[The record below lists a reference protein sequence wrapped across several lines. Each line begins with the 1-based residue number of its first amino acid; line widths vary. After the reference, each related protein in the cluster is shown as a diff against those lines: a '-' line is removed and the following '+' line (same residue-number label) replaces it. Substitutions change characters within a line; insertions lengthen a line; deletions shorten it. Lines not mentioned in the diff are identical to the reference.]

1 MSVPIGLNAGLTGVL
16 GALGLR
22 LDPYLGVN
30 FLVEIEGLI
39 VGGFSK
45 VDGLDSTIET
55 QDYVEGGRNDYV
67 HKVLKGTT
75 YSPIVLSHGLT
86 DIDTLWAWH
95 ERVRRGVIQ
104 RKNGTVMLLDTQRL
118 PVMWWNF
125 ADALPVKW
133 AGPSFDAS
141 AEGQVAIERV
151 ELVHR
156 GITKPIASQLTSA
169 VHGVASKVK

>member
-1 MSVPIGLNAGLTGVL
+1 LTGIL
-16 GALGLR
+16 GAFGKR
-22 LDPYLGVN
+22 IDPYLGVN

-45 VDGLDSTIET
+45 VEGLDSTIET
-55 QDYVEGGRNDYV
+55 QDHVEGGRNDYV

-104 RKNGTVMLLDTQRL
+104 RKNGTVMLLDTRRL
-118 PVMWWNF
+118 PGMWWNF

-133 AGPSFDAS
+133 VGPSFDAS
-141 AEGQVAIERV
+141 AEGQVAIERI

-156 GITKPIASQLTSA
+156 GLTKPIVSQLLSTA
-169 VHGVASKVK
+169 HGIYDFVSKVT

>member
-1 MSVPIGLNAGLTGVL
+1 MTVPLGLNTALTGAL
-16 GALGLR
+16 GALGAR
-22 LDPYLGVN
+22 LDPYLAVN

-45 VDGLDSTIET
+45 VEGLDSAIDT

-67 HKVLKGTT
+67 HKVLKGTI

-86 DIDTLWAWH
+86 DLDTLWSWH

-104 RKNGTVMLLDTQRL
+104 RKNGTVMLLDTRRL

-125 ADALPVKW
+125 AGALPVKW

-141 AEGQVAIERV
+141 ADSQVAIERV

-156 GITKPIASQLTSA
+156 GITKPIAGQLLPA
-169 VHGVASKVK
+169 VRAVASGGE

>member
-1 MSVPIGLNAGLTGVL
+1 VTTPLGLNAAFA
-16 GALGLR
+16 ALGKR

-39 VGGFSK
+39 VGGFTK
-45 VDGLDSTIET
+45 VDGLESAIET

-75 YSPIVLSHGLT
+75 YTPLVLSHGLT
-86 DIDTLWAWH
+86 DIDSLWSWH
-95 ERVRRGVIQ
+95 ERVRRGVVK
-104 RKNGTVMLLDTQRL
+104 RKNGTIMLLDARRL

-133 AGPSFDAS
+133 VGPSFDAS
-141 AEGQVAIERV
+141 AESQVAIERV

-156 GITKPIASQLTSA
+156 GITKPLLGQLVA
-169 VHGVASKVK
+169 AARGVAGLVGK

>member
-1 MSVPIGLNAGLTGVL
+1 MTVPLGLNAILTGVL
-16 GALGLR
+16 GAR
-22 LDPYLGVN
+22 LDPYLAVN

-45 VDGLDSTIET
+45 VEGLDSAIDT

-67 HKVLKGTT
+67 HKVLKGTI

-86 DIDTLWAWH
+86 DIDALWSWH

-104 RKNGTVMLLDTQRL
+104 RKNGTVMLLDTRRL

-125 ADALPVKW
+125 AGALPVKW
-133 AGPSFDAS
+133 VGPSFDAS
-141 AEGQVAIERV
+141 ADSQVAIVSV

-156 GITKPIASQLTSA
+156 GITKPIASQLLPA
-169 VHGVASKVK
+169 VRAAVGGE

>member
-1 MSVPIGLNAGLTGVL
+1 MSIPLGLNAGLTGAL
-16 GALGLR
+16 GALGQR
-22 LDPYLGVN
+22 LDPYLSVN

-45 VDGLDSTIET
+45 VDGLESTIET

-75 YSPIVLSHGLT
+75 YVPLVLSHGLT

-95 ERVRRGVIQ
+95 DRVRRGVIQ

-125 ADALPVKW
+125 AQAVPVKW
-133 AGPSFDAS
+133 VGPSFDAS
-141 AEGQVAIERV
+141 ADSQVAIERV

-169 VHGVASKVK
+169 VHGIASKVT

>member
-1 MSVPIGLNAGLTGVL
+1 MSIPIGLNTALT
-16 GALGLR
+16 GALGTLGQR

-39 VGGFSK
+39 AGGFSK

-104 RKNGTVMLLDTQRL
+104 RKNGTVMLLDTRRT

-133 AGPSFDAS
+133 VGPSFDAS
-141 AEGQVAIERV
+141 AESQVAIERI
-151 ELVHR
+151 ELIHR
-156 GITKPIASQLTSA
+156 GITKPIAGQLTSA
-169 VHGVASKVK
+169 VHGLASKGK